1 MRKLTIV
8 LASCLLFTLA
18 CSKQENKAKECNQFV
33 DELMAKMTLEEK
45 IGQLNQCTSRWE
57 MTGPAPSSENSQRL
71 LEDIKNG
78 KVGSMLN
85 VNGAKETRE
94 AQKLAVQNSRLGI
107 PLLFG
112 YDVIHGYKTM
122 FPIPLAEASSWEPE
136 LAKLSAQITAKE
148 TAASGVHWT
157 FAPMMDVGR
166 DARWGRVMEGCG
178 EDPYLA
184 SIFSVARVNGFQG
197 TDLSKDYTIAACAKH
212 FAGYAFSESGKDYNT
227 VDIGTYT
234 LHNIVLPPFKAV
246 AKAGVASF
254 MNSFNLI
261 NATPST
267 ANSYLQRDLL
277 KGEWNYEGFIV
288 SDWASIKEIATHGA
302 AEDLKEAAQLAIN
315 AGCDMDM
322 ESHAYPK
329 YLKELLSEGKVDEKQ
344 IDDAARRILKIKY
357 KLGLFEDPYKY
368 SNKKRERELVYNQ
381 ENRTAARS
389 IAKRSMV
396 LLKNE
401 EQLLPLSKQ
410 IKSIALIGPLA
421 ADKDIPLG
429 SWRAKAIENSA
440 VSLLEGIQ
448 TAVSPQTKI
457 NYSKG
462 CNLSIGDRGFRTKLT
477 YEENDKS
484 GFPDAIKAAQNS
496 EVVIMALGEDCWQTG
511 EARSQTDIRLKGQQ
525 LELFKAIKKVNP
537 NIIVVLMNGRPI
549 AIPEIAEN
557 AGAILES
564 WFAGSEAGN
573 AIADVLFG
581 DYNPAG
587 KLSMSFPR
595 NVGQCPI
602 YYNYMNTGR
611 PLQGGNVFWSHF
623 TDSSNTPLY
632 PFGYGLSYTTFEYD
646 PISINRNHFTKTDSI
661 KVSFT
666 LNNTG
671 KFDGEEVVQLYIQ
684 DPKAKYARP
693 VKELKAFQKI
703 ELNKN
708 QSKQILFTLSSSDL
722 AYYSPK
728 GEFLIES
735 GTYYLYVGTN
745 SQDVQKVSF
754 ILLD

>member
-1 MRKLTIV
+1 
-8 LASCLLFTLA
+8 
-18 CSKQENKAKECNQFV
+18 
-33 DELMAKMTLEEK
+33 MAKMTLEEK

-57 MTGPAPSSENSQRL
+57 MTGPAPSSEYSQNL

-85 VNGAKETRE
+85 VNGAKATRE
-94 AQKLAVQNSRLGI
+94 AQKLAVENSRLGI

-136 LAKLSAQITAKE
+136 LAKLSAQVTAKE

-184 SIFSVARVNGFQG
+184 SIFSVARVNGFQDS
-197 TDLSKDYTIAACAKH
+197 DLSKDNTIAACAKH
-212 FAGYAFSESGKDYNT
+212 FAGYAFSESGRDYNT
-227 VDIGTYT
+227 VDIGSYT
-234 LHNIVLPPFKAV
+234 LHNIILPPFKAV

-261 NATPST
+261 NGTPST
-267 ANSYLQRDLL
+267 ANSYLQRELL
-277 KGEWNYEGFIV
+277 KKEWNYKGFVV
-288 SDWASIKEIATHGA
+288 SDWASIKEISTHGA
-302 AEDLKEAAQLAIN
+302 AENLKEAALLAIK

-329 YLKELLSEGKVDEKQ
+329 HLEELILEGKVDEQ
-344 IDDAARRILKIKY
+344 LIDDAARRILKIKY
-357 KLGLFEDPYKY
+357 KLGLFIDPYKY
-368 SNKKRERELVYNQ
+368 SNKKREKELVYNE
-381 ENRTAARS
+381 ENKAVARTV
-389 IAKRSMV
+389 AKRSMV
-396 LLKNE
+396 LLKNKD
-401 EQLLPLSKQ
+401 QLLPLSKE
-410 IKSIALIGPLA
+410 IKSIAVIGPLA

-429 SWRAKAIENSA
+429 SWRAKAMENSA

-448 TAVSPQTKI
+448 VAVSPKTKV

-462 CNLSIGDRGFRTKLT
+462 CNLSIGKRGFRTELT
-477 YEENDKS
+477 YEENNKS
-484 GFPDAIKAAQNS
+484 EFPAAIKAAQNS

-525 LELFKAIKKVNP
+525 LELFEAIKKVNE
-537 NIIVVLMNGRPI
+537 NIVVVLMNGRPI
-549 AIPEIAEN
+549 AIPELAESAN
-557 AGAILES
+557 AILES
-564 WFAGSEAGN
+564 WFPGSEAGN

-587 KLSMSFPR
+587 KLTISFPQ

-602 YYNYMNTGR
+602 YYNHMNTGR
-611 PLQGGNVFWSHF
+611 PTKGGNVFWSHF
-623 TDSSNTPLY
+623 TDSPNTALY
-632 PFGYGLSYTTFEYD
+632 PFGYGLSYTSFEYGSV
-646 PISINRNHFTKTDSI
+646 SINKNNFTKKDSI
-661 KVSFT
+661 EVSFS
-666 LNNTG
+666 LKNTG
-671 KFDGEEVVQLYIQ
+671 EYDGEEVVQLYIQ

-693 VKELKAFQKI
+693 IKELKAFQKI
-703 ELNKN
+703 KLNKG
-708 QSKQILFTLSSSDL
+708 QSEQIRFQLSSSDL
-722 AYYSPK
+722 GYYSPD

-735 GTYYLYVGTN
+735 GAYNIYVGTN
-745 SQDVQKVSF
+745 SQEVQKVNF
-754 ILLD
+754 TLIN

>member
-1 MRKLTIV
+1 MRKLTIL

-18 CSKQENKAKECNQFV
+18 CSKQENKANKCDQFV
-33 DELMAKMTLEEK
+33 DQLMAKMTLEEK

-57 MTGPAPSSENSQRL
+57 MTGPAPSSENTQKL

-78 KVGSMLN
+78 RVGSMLN

-94 AQKLAVQNSRLGI
+94 AQKLAVENSRLGI

-122 FPIPLAEASSWEPE
+122 FPIPLGEASSWEPE

-197 TDLSKDYTIAACAKH
+197 TDLSKDNTIAACAKH

-227 VDIGTYT
+227 VDFGSYT

-246 AKAGVASF
+246 ADAGVASF

-261 NATPST
+261 NGTPST

-277 KGEWNYEGFIV
+277 KGEWKYDGFVV

-302 AEDLKEAAQLAIN
+302 AENLKEAALLAIN

-329 YLKELLSEGKVDEKQ
+329 YLKELVNEGKVDEKL

-357 KLGLFEDPYKY
+357 QLGLFEDPYKY
-368 SNKKRERELVYNQ
+368 SNKKRERELVYNK
-381 ENRTAARS
+381 ENRDAARTV
-389 IAKRSMV
+389 AKRSMV
-396 LLKNE
+396 LLKNKD
-401 EQLLPLSKQ
+401 QLLPLSKQ
-410 IKSIALIGPLA
+410 IKSIAVIGPLA

-429 SWRAKAIENSA
+429 SWRAKAMENSA

-448 TAVSPQTKI
+448 VAVSPKTKI

-462 CNLSIGDRGFRTKLT
+462 CNLSIGDRGFRTELT
-477 YEENDKS
+477 YEKNDKS
-484 GFPDAIKAAQNS
+484 AFPAAIKAAQNS

-511 EARSQTDIRLKGQQ
+511 EARSQTDIQLKGQQ
-525 LELFKAIKKVNP
+525 VELLKAIKKVNQ

-557 AGAILES
+557 ADAILES

-587 KLSMSFPR
+587 KLTMSFPR
-595 NVGQCPI
+595 NVGQCPV

-611 PLQGGNVFWSHF
+611 PLKGGNVFWTHY
-623 TDSSNTPLY
+623 TDSPNTALY
-632 PFGYGLSYTTFEYD
+632 PFGYGLSYTTFKYG
-646 PISINRNHFTKTDSI
+646 PVSINKNNFSKTDSI

-666 LNNTG
+666 LNNKG
-671 KFDGEEVVQLYIQ
+671 KYDGEEVVQLYIQ

-703 ELNKN
+703 KLNKGE
-708 QSKQILFTLSSSDL
+708 SKQIQFTLSSTDL
-722 AYYSPK
+722 GYYSPK

-735 GTYYLYVGTN
+735 GTYHLYIGTN

-754 ILLD
+754 ILLN